1 MRDYDLTITTF
12 LQRATDLFGHKEIVT
27 KLPDGGFHRYTY
39 DDAYERIAQLAHA
52 LDDFGLDDGDRV
64 AAVAANHYRHYELY
78 FGPAC
83 SGRSVHTVNHR
94 LPDEH
99 LVHIVNEAE
108 DRIVFV
114 DPAFLDTV
122 EAVADQLETVEQYVV
137 LADAVPDTSLSPVTD
152 YESFI
157 DGYDTEYAWPD
168 LDEDTECG
176 LCYTSGTTGMPKG
189 VQYYH
194 RKVFLHTLVH
204 GHVDVFGVG
213 EGDTVMPVVPMF
225 HVNGWGF
232 PYTATF
238 YGSKLVLPG
247 QHTGPEDV
255 AGLVDAEDV
264 TVAAAVPTVWIDVA
278 SNLGDDEE
286 GVLDSLDR
294 VLTGGSSPPK
304 ALMRKYD
311 EVYEAP
317 IYQGYGMTEASPHL
331 VNTFVTTEAESLP
344 DDERYELQMKAGL
357 PAPGVQLSL
366 RDEDGDP
373 VPHDGESRG
382 EIYARS
388 PWLIDEY
395 YERPEATESAFT
407 ELPVSEGDADA
418 PSERWFKTGDIGTID
433 EYGYLDVVDRVDDII
448 KSGGEWI
455 SSIELENE
463 LMGHDGVEEATV
475 ISADHEKW
483 QERPVAYVVGADD
496 SVDEEAL
503 RDHLLERF
511 PKWWL
516 PDLFVFVEEVPRTTT
531 GKFDK
536 RRLRESFEEEFG
548 TLPTEE

>member
-1 MRDYDLTITTF
+1 MHTYDLTITTF
-12 LQRATDLFGHKEIVT
+12 LERATDLFGHKEIVT
-27 KLPDGGFHRYTY
+27 KLPDGDLHRYTY
-39 DDAYERIAQLAHA
+39 ADAHERIAQLAHA
-52 LDDFGLDDGDRV
+52 LDDFGLDAGDRV
-64 AAVAANHYRHYELY
+64 AAMAVNHYRHYELY
-78 FGPAC
+78 FGPSC

-99 LVHIVNEAE
+99 LVHLFNEAE
-108 DRIVFV
+108 DRLAFV
-114 DPAFLDTV
+114 DPQFVETV
-122 EAVADQLETVEQYVV
+122 EGVADELETVEQYVI
-137 LADAVPDTSLSPVTD
+137 LDDEVPETSLDPVVD

-157 DGYDTEYAWPD
+157 AGYDTAYDWPA
-168 LDEDTECG
+168 LGEDTECG
-176 LCYTSGTTGMPKG
+176 LCYTSGTTGLPKG

-194 RKVFLHTLVH
+194 RKVFLHTLMH
-204 GHVDVFGVG
+204 GHTDVFAVG

-247 QHTGPEDV
+247 QHTDV
-255 AGLVDAEDV
+255 ASVAELVDEEAV
-264 TVAAAVPTVWIDVA
+264 TCAAAVPTVWIDMEKR
-278 SNLGDDEE
+278 LGDDPE

-294 VLTGGSSPPK
+294 VLIGGSSPPES
-304 ALMRKYD
+304 LIRKYD
-311 EVYEAP
+311 DVYEAP

-331 VNTFVTTEAESLP
+331 VNTMMTTEAKSLP
-344 DDERYELQMKAGL
+344 EDEQYDLRMKAGI
-357 PAPGVQLSL
+357 PAPGVEIEIH
-366 RDEDGDP
+366 DESGDP

-382 EIYARS
+382 EIYARA

-395 YERPEATESAFT
+395 YERPEANEESFT
-407 ELPVSEGDADA
+407 EDG
-418 PSERWFKTGDIGTID
+418 RFKTGDIGTID

-463 LMGHDGVEEATV
+463 IMGHDGVEEATV

-483 QERPVAYVVGADD
+483 QERPVAYVVRNDD
-496 SVDEEAL
+496 SLAEEDL

-516 PDLFVFVEEVPRTTT
+516 PDLFVFVENVPRTTT

-536 RRLRESFEEEFG
+536 KRLREDFDDEFG
-548 TLPTEE
+548 TLPHEG